1 MFCTLLWTL
10 MFKGE
15 PRHSA
20 FFQQDILCLISL
32 YFAILMLVV
41 KESSPSKCIQL
52 HPMGRSLKPS
62 MNMLWNVCWAVP
74 SPRKAWHLQLRMEE
88 AVRPC
93 GRGIP
98 LERPKQYTHTLHS
111 GALCQWAFSQ
121 YFLPFWALGLGPWLT
136 EHRKY
141 LSLSK
146 DRWPD

>member
-52 HPMGRSLKPS
+52 HPMGRSLKHS

-98 LERPKQYTHTLHS
+98 LERHETVHPYLTLWS
-111 GALCQWAFSQ
+111 SVPVGLFTVFST
-121 YFLPFWALGLGPWLT
+121 FLGLGPWALA
-136 EHRKY
+136 
-141 LSLSK
+141 
-146 DRWPD
+146 DRTQKISFSV